1 MRKRP
6 KFVGPKAPSKWN
18 PLSPFTF
25 RQHPHY
31 SVVCLFKRSYTPHSL
46 SKSCKAISHDKQ
58 TYYYYQRCCR
68 VGFVVP
74 VCVKFSLTLI
84 IFFLSLSFTRKRKG
98 KKRKTKTSCV
108 GLLVFLYF
116 LSPKE
121 AQNKVFASEREK
133 KE

>member
-58 TYYYYQRCCR
+58 TYYYYYYQRCCR
-68 VGFVVP
+68 VGLCGTS
-74 VCVKFSLTLI
+74 VCEI
-84 IFFLSLSFTRKRKG
+84 LSHTCYFLSFTRKRKG